1 MHSTYNRIIEQ
12 KALAKVIC
20 SIRKSSNLKREYV
33 AEILSLSV
41 GSIDKIEQG
50 KTHLRFTDV
59 IRLCEVLHLD
69 INKVV
74 QAYKQALIDISSL
87 STQQG

>member
-1 MHSTYNRIIEQ
+1 MYQTNNRIIEQ

-20 SIRKSSNLKREYV
+20 NIRKTNHLKREYL
-33 AEILSLSV
+33 AELLNLSV

-59 IRLCEVLHLD
+59 MRLCDGLR
-69 INKVV
+69 ISIIVV
-74 QAYKQALIDISSL
+74 ADAYKQALIDL
-87 STQQG
+87 SPATSP

>member
-1 MHSTYNRIIEQ
+1 MNLANNRIIEQ
-12 KALAKVIC
+12 QALAKVIC
-20 SIRKSSNLKREYV
+20 SIRKANNLKREYI

-69 INKVV
+69 ITAVSE
-74 QAYKQALIDISSL
+74 AYKQALIDLSS
-87 STQQG
+87 SASQ

>member
-1 MHSTYNRIIEQ
+1 MHLTYNRIIEQ

-20 SIRKSSNLKREYV
+20 NIRKSSNLKREYV

-41 GSIDKIEQG
+41 GSIDKMEQG
-50 KTHLRFTDV
+50 KTHLRFTDMV
-59 IRLCEVLHLD
+59 RLCEVLHLD

-74 QAYKQALIDISSL
+74 QAYKQALFDLSSC